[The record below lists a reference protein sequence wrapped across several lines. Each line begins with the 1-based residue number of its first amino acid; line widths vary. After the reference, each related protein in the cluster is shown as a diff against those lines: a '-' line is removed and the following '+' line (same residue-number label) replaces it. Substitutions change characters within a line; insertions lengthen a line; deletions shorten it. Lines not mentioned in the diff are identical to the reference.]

1 MSTSAEASAPRNN
14 EPRNNEPREDEP
26 REAGPPKERKGHRSD
41 LKPVW
46 CPGCGDY
53 GVIAGLGQAIDVLGY
68 ESHRIVFVSGIC
80 CSSRLPYFFNT
91 YGFHTIHGRAASVAL
106 GVKMG
111 NPDMRVILVGGD
123 GDFFSI
129 GTNHFIHTARRN
141 LDVLAIC
148 MDNSIYGLTK
158 GQLSPT
164 SGTDFVTG
172 SSPYGSVEPPL
183 NSLALAIT
191 AGATFVAQSYSANI
205 KHLKQT
211 LIEAERHP
219 GFSFVNV
226 ISPCLTFNKAKS
238 FAYYKKRVSVTEE
251 EARTDRAEALSI
263 VMSRDEQSVLG
274 TFLQIHQPTFDAAQ
288 ASMAKAAAEDRGVPS
303 MEELIESFA

>member
-1 MSTSAEASAPRNN
+1 MSTTADVKE
-14 EPRNNEPREDEP
+14 EPLK
-26 REAGPPKERKGHRSD
+26 ARKGHRSD

-68 ESHRIVFVSGIC
+68 EGHRIVFVSGIG

-91 YGFHTIHGRAASVAL
+91 YGFHTIHGRAAAVAL

-141 LDVLAIC
+141 LDILAIC

-164 SGTDFVTG
+164 SGIDFVTA

-183 NSLALAIT
+183 KPLALALT
-191 AGATFVAQSYSANI
+191 CGATFVAQCYSANI
-205 KHLKQT
+205 KHLKAT

-226 ISPCLTFNKAKS
+226 ISPCLTFNKQKS
-238 FAYYKKRVSVTEE
+238 FAYYKKRISVSEE
-251 EARTDRAEALSI
+251 EVKTDLAEALTFI
-263 VMSRDEQSVLG
+263 LAQDAQSVLG
-274 TFLQIHQPTFDAAQ
+274 TFYQVERPTYDGSQAA
-288 ASMAKAAAEDRGVPS
+288 MAEAVAKERGVPT
-303 MEELIESFA
+303 MVELIEAFA

>member
-1 MSTSAEASAPRNN
+1 MSTTADVKE
-14 EPRNNEPREDEP
+14 EPLK
-26 REAGPPKERKGHRSD
+26 ARKGHRSD

-68 ESHRIVFVSGIC
+68 ESHRIVFVSGIG

-91 YGFHTIHGRAASVAL
+91 YGFHTIHGRAAAVAL

-141 LDVLAIC
+141 LDILAIC

-164 SGTDFVTG
+164 SGIDFVTA

-183 NSLALAIT
+183 NPLALALT
-191 AGATFVAQSYSANI
+191 CGATFVAQCYSANI

-226 ISPCLTFNKAKS
+226 ISPCHTFNKTRS
-238 FAYYKKRVSVTEE
+238 FAYYKKRISVSEE
-251 EARTDRAEALSI
+251 EVKTDLAEALTFI
-263 VMSRDEQSVLG
+263 LAQDAQSVLG
-274 TFLQIHQPTFDAAQ
+274 TFYQVERPTYDGSQAA
-288 ASMAKAAAEDRGVPS
+288 MAEAVAKERGVPT
-303 MEELIESFA
+303 MVELIEAFA

>member
-1 MSTSAEASAPRNN
+1 MSPATE
-14 EPRNNEPREDEP
+14 EV
-26 REAGPPKERKGHRSD
+26 PPPKELLKERKGHRSD

-53 GVIAGLGQAIDVLGY
+53 GVIAGVEQALQVLDY
-68 ESHRIVFVSGIC
+68 ESHRIVFVSGIG

-91 YGFHTIHGRAASVAL
+91 YGFHTIHGRAAAVAL

-111 NPDMRVILVGGD
+111 NPDLRVIVVGGD

-129 GTNHFIHTARRN
+129 GTNHFIHAARRN

-158 GQLSPT
+158 GQTSPT
-164 SGTDFVTG
+164 SDAQVVTG
-172 SSPYGSVEPPL
+172 SSPYGSIEPPL
-183 NSLALAIT
+183 NPLALALT

-205 KHLKQT
+205 KHLKET

-219 GFSFVNV
+219 GFSFVHV
-226 ISPCLTFNKAKS
+226 ISPCLTFNKQKS
-238 FAYYKKRVSVTEE
+238 FAYYKQRISVTE
-251 EARTDRAEALSI
+251 AEAKADRGEALALILSQ
-263 VMSRDEQSVLG
+263 DDQSVLG
-274 TFLQIHQPTFDAAQ
+274 TFFQVHRPTFDGAHAA
-288 ASMAKAAAEDRGVPS
+288 MARAAAEKRGAPA
-303 MEELIESFA
+303 MEDLMESFA

>member
-1 MSTSAEASAPRNN
+1 MSTTA
-14 EPRNNEPREDEP
+14 DV
-26 REAGPPKERKGHRSD
+26 KEESLKARKGHRSD

-68 ESHRIVFVSGIC
+68 ESHRIVFVSGIG

-91 YGFHTIHGRAASVAL
+91 YGFHTIHGRAAAVAL

-141 LDVLAIC
+141 LDILAIC

-164 SGTDFVTG
+164 SGIDFVTA

-183 NSLALAIT
+183 NPLALALT
-191 AGATFVAQSYSANI
+191 CGATFVAQCYSANI

-226 ISPCLTFNKAKS
+226 ISPCLTFNKQKS
-238 FAYYKKRVSVTEE
+238 FAYYKKRISVSEE
-251 EARTDRAEALSI
+251 EVKTDLAEALTFI
-263 VMSRDEQSVLG
+263 LAQDAQSVLG
-274 TFLQIHQPTFDAAQ
+274 TFYQVERPTYDGSQAA
-288 ASMAKAAAEDRGVPS
+288 MAEAVAKERGVPT
-303 MEELIESFA
+303 MVELIEAFA

>member
-1 MSTSAEASAPRNN
+1 MSTSTEETVAKIE
-14 EPRNNEPREDEP
+14 
-26 REAGPPKERKGHRSD
+26 KKGHRSD
-41 LKPVW
+41 LKPIW

-53 GVIAGLGQAIDVLGY
+53 GVIAGVDQALQVLDY
-68 ESHRIVFVSGIC
+68 ESHRIVFVSGIG

-91 YGFHTIHGRAASVAL
+91 YGFHTIHGRAAAVAL

-111 NPDMRVILVGGD
+111 NPDMRVIVVGGD

-129 GTNHFIHTARRN
+129 GTNHFIHAARRN

-158 GQLSPT
+158 GQTSPT
-164 SGTDFVTG
+164 SSFQVVTA
-172 SSPYGSVEPPL
+172 SSPYGSVEAPL
-183 NSLALAIT
+183 NPLALAIT

-211 LIEAERHP
+211 LIDAERHP

-238 FAYYKKRVSVTEE
+238 FAYYKNRISVTEE
-251 EARTDRAEALSI
+251 EARSDRAEALSFI
-263 VMSRDEQSVLG
+263 LNQDEQSILG
-274 TFLQIHQPTFDAAQ
+274 TFYQVHRPTFDGAQ
-288 ASMAKAAAEDRGVPS
+288 AAMARTAAAERGVPT